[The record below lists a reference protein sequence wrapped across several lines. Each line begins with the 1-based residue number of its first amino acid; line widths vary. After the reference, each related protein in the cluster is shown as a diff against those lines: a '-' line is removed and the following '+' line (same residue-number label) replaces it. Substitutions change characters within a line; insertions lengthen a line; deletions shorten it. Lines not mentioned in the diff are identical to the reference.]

1 MLNMEEDPSTPPMT
15 PQGSPQ
21 RTSPMA
27 PKKRNLAQ
35 LRRAIVNLS
44 GWLEDNYSEQIM
56 EMNEANPKNE
66 LYAKLMINEGSI
78 SMDPVFVEDL
88 ILQSANVLKYAFKNS
103 NKYGMTVGN
112 AKVIYDRLFNQ
123 FKKLVKGIIT
133 AELQDDLKHIDYTFL
148 DKDEEFNDQVVDNIV
163 RLVYYIYT
171 LPPPKEQPNNGNE
184 EMQMQARVLE
194 WYYN

>member
-133 AELQDDLKHIDYTFL
+133 AELQDDLKHIDYRFL
-148 DKDEEFNDQVVDNIV
+148 DKDEEFNNQVVDNIV